1 MSVRELLQTN
11 EEGAIEKFKKEIEPL
26 KLNPGARDKLISMF
40 RAAFSPSVAQ
50 ESEITWDYVKPL
62 TANEQFPYENLPEPS
77 NPADLLK
84 ELVVCK
90 LNGGLGT
97 TMGCTFPKSLIVCQ
111 NGQTFFDLTIEQIR
125 DFNNKYHVDVPLVL
139 MQSFYTDELM
149 KPSIEKA
156 QSSGVRVLAY
166 NQNKF
171 PRIYEDTLEPVPK
184 SADAP
189 LSEWNPPGHGDV
201 FHCLRDS
208 GLLDKFLAEGKKFM
222 FISNIDNLGARIDL
236 KILNKV
242 STENRSYAA
251 ETVAKTPDDWKGG
264 MPILYKGRVKLLETA
279 QVPKGHMDDFCN
291 VKIFDIFNSNN
302 MWINLPKLKEALDK
316 DTLVLD
322 VIKNRKVYNGK
333 NIFQLEAA
341 AGSAIQSFP
350 DSISVKVPRRR
361 FLPVKSCNELLLM
374 RSDLYRREG
383 AEFLI
388 NPERGNTVLPSLK
401 LSSFFTK
408 VQDFE
413 QRVPSPPSIVHLN
426 KLVVDGDVTFGKNI
440 TLEGD
445 VEFKCPEGEKWVVP
459 DGKKYK
465 DVVIASKDKL

>member
-1 MSVRELLQTN
+1 M
-11 EEGAIEKFKKEIEPL
+11 
-26 KLNPGARDKLISMF
+26 KLNPGAEEKLISMF
-40 RAAFSPSVAQ
+40 RAAFSPSQSQ

-62 TANEQFPYENLPEPS
+62 TANEQFPYEDLPEPTNS
-77 NPADLLK
+77 TELLNQ
-84 ELVVCK
+84 LVVCK

-97 TMGCTFPKSLIVCQ
+97 TMGCTFPKSLIICQ
-111 NGQTFFDLTIEQIR
+111 NGQTFFDITIDQIKE
-125 DFNNKYHVDVPLVL
+125 FNQKYHTNVPLVL
-139 MQSFYTDELM
+139 MQSFYTDDLM

-184 SADAP
+184 DVNAP
-189 LSEWNPPGHGDV
+189 LNEWNPPGHGDV

-222 FISNIDNLGARIDL
+222 FISNIDNLGANIDL

-242 STENRSYAA
+242 STEDRSYAA

-279 QVPKGHMDDFCN
+279 QVPKGHMEDFCN

-302 MWINLPKLKEALDK
+302 MWINLPKLKEALDNN
-316 DTLVLD
+316 TLVLD
-322 VIKNRKVYNGK
+322 VIKNRKVLDGK
-333 NIFQLEAA
+333 NVIQLEAA

-374 RSDLYRREG
+374 RSDLYIRKG
-383 AEFLI
+383 SEFLL
-388 NPERGNTVLPSLK
+388 NSARGNDVLPSLK
-401 LSSFFTK
+401 LSSFYTK

-413 QRVPSPPSIVHLN
+413 PRFAHPPSIVHLN
-426 KLVVDGDVTFGKNI
+426 KLVIEGDVTFGEGI

-445 VEFKCPEGEKWVVP
+445 VEFLCPEGEKWTIP
-459 DGKKYK
+459 NGKTYK
-465 DVVIASKDKL
+465 NVTIKSQAEL

>member
-11 EEGAIEKFKKEIEPL
+11 EEAAIEKFKKEVAPL
-26 KLNPGARDKLISMF
+26 KLNPGAEEKLITMF
-40 RAAFSPSVAQ
+40 KAAFSPSVSQ

-62 TANEQFPYENLPEPS
+62 TPNEQFPYENLPDPS
-77 NPADLLK
+77 DPSGLLNQ
-84 ELVVCK
+84 LVVCK

-111 NGQTFFDLTIEQIR
+111 NNQTFFDITIDQIKE
-125 DFNNKYHVDVPLVL
+125 FNEKYKVDVPLVL

-149 KPSIEKA
+149 RPSIEKA

-184 SADAP
+184 DDKAP
-189 LSEWNPPGHGDV
+189 LAEWNPPGHGDV

-208 GLLDKFLAEGKKFM
+208 GLLDKFIQEGKKYM

-236 KILNKV
+236 KILNKIA
-242 STENRSYAA
+242 SENRSYAA

-279 QVPKGHMDDFCN
+279 QVPNGHMDDFCN

-302 MWINLPKLKEALDK
+302 MWINLPKLKESLDNGS
-316 DTLVLD
+316 LVLD

-333 NIFQLEAA
+333 NVIQLEAA

-374 RSDLYRREG
+374 RSDLYKRTG
-383 AEFLI
+383 AEFLL
-388 NPERGNTVLPSLK
+388 NPERGNDTLPSLK

-413 QRVPSPPSIVHLN
+413 PRFQYPPSIVHLN
-426 KLVVDGDVTFGKNI
+426 NLVVEGDVVFGKNI
-440 TLEGD
+440 TLEGN
-445 VEFKCPEGEKWVVP
+445 VTFKCPEGQKWTVP
-459 DGKKYK
+459 DGKTYK
-465 DVVIASKDKL
+465 DVEITSQDKL